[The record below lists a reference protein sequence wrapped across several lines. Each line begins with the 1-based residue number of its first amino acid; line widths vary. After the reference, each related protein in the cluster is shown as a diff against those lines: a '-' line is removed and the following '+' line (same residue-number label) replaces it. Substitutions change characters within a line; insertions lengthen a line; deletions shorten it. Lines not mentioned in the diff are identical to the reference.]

1 MVDIMTA
8 LATATQAIKL
18 AQDLL
23 GIETRQ
29 WMLPNG
35 HQHVPLIRLKSNA
48 QLRQWAG
55 HATIAESPFAI

>member
-8 LATATQAIKL
+8 LATAAQAIKL
-18 AQDLL
+18 AWDYLAS
-23 GIETRQ
+23 TRQ
-29 WMLPNG
+29 WMLPNE

-48 QLRQWAG
+48 QLRQWTG